1 MFFVLHL
8 GFAFSGQFMPATF
21 KLVFSLFAHPVLGVL
36 PEPYLVRLLDNGNLS
51 LSYQKVAEENIAD
64 FLPEVSKHELALIQV
79 LQKMSQSQLG
89 KILKVNPSQVEAQ
102 LLKLS
107 EGKDVRSRPL
117 FELALQKCSEV
128 KLKFFSLL
136 NGSEALFE
144 TSRDGYP
151 AGKALKYKPE
161 LEVKLIYQFHSEGIS
176 ISPTIAGRD
185 KPLYHLVV
193 LDENTPVILA
203 GAYLLRLPNG
213 IRPNRFK
220 PFAQKDKIEVLTKFA
235 PEYIKKILIPDLQSG
250 IAELRGDFS
259 LEPIP
264 YRHCDVYFEFH
275 FEGSQLNLF
284 TGSDSAKLKLPP
296 TMEIRF
302 RHYYGKWEGRQL
314 LESGSWAYTEENGT
328 TVFHWIR
335 RDLEKEKRIEKEL
348 SQLFKVEWKDGEVKI
363 PFPHFRDT
371 ILPHL
376 PIQSE
381 EIQIRFSPE
390 FNQLM
395 LKKARLKV
403 QLLEKIDYFQV
414 EGTIDWGEEMME
426 LLKMRSGFL
435 MEQGWVKA
443 GDKYIWL
450 EDDEQA
456 FLQQLMLI
464 SSGQKEMLVP
474 RNTLKAIAGNQES
487 DFSTVWN
494 RFTSLL
500 GQEAENLAPN
510 FAELS
515 PRFPLREYQ
524 EKGVEWFM
532 YLSAN
537 KLGGILADDMGLG
550 KTFQTAAFLRYLRLN
565 AASEG
570 PTCSLVVLPS
580 TLLFN
585 WQYELKRFSDDFR
598 VYVHS
603 GPQRSQDLVTV
614 HGYYNVILVSFQT
627 LVRDAQAF
635 SRLRFQALIV
645 DEAHHVKNP
654 GTAAYKSIRNLH
666 AQHVFLLTGTPI
678 QNSPADLWALSEL
691 CNPGLLSQKIK
702 PVSLQRIDNVTRFQ
716 ANMQLLQALVKPF
729 LLRRTKA
736 HVLSELPEKTV
747 SILHCNMTEEQEME
761 YLAHNQLVASELG
774 DMHMHNASARS
785 VRVLKALT
793 ALRLLA
799 NHPRLLNG
807 EFTGSSGKFD
817 LVKEKLD
824 EVLEE
829 GHKVL
834 IFSSFVM
841 HLNLMADYLKEQ
853 AIPFAMLT
861 GQTHNRK
868 DVVDQF
874 RNDAQCNVF
883 LISLKAGGVGLNLV
897 EASYVFLLDPWWNPA
912 AEAQAMDRVYRIGQK
927 NKVTVYKFITTN
939 TVEEKILQL
948 QDRKTGFTE
957 QVFGEEVAEA
967 GLLNLEALQ
976 DILLSNRE

>member
-1 MFFVLHL
+1 
-8 GFAFSGQFMPATF
+8 MPADF

-51 LSYQKVAEENIAD
+51 LTYQKVAEENISD
-64 FLPEVSKHELALIQV
+64 FLPEVSRHERELIQI
-79 LQKMSQSQLG
+79 LQKMSQTQLG

-102 LLKLS
+102 LVKLS

-117 FELALQKCSEV
+117 FELALQRCSEV
-128 KLKFFSLL
+128 KMKFFTQL
-136 NGSEALFE
+136 NGTEALYE
-144 TSRDGYP
+144 TSKDGYP
-151 AGKALKYKPE
+151 AGKSLRYRPD
-161 LEVKLIYQFHSEGIS
+161 LEIKLTYQFHPEGIF
-176 ISPTIAGRD
+176 ISPMIAGRD

-193 LDENTPVILA
+193 LDESTPVILA
-203 GAYLLRLPNG
+203 GSYLLRLPNG

-220 PFAQKDKIEVLTKFA
+220 PFSVKDKIEVQKKFA
-235 PEYIKKILIPDLQSG
+235 PEYIKKILIPDLQAG

-259 LEPIP
+259 LEPVP
-264 YRHCDVYFEFH
+264 YRHCDVYFEFR
-275 FEGSQLNLF
+275 FEGSQLHLF
-284 TGSDSAKLKLPP
+284 GSQEAAPTLKLPP
-296 TMEIRF
+296 TMEVHF
-302 RHYYGKWEGRQL
+302 KHFYGKWEGSQL
-314 LESGSWAYTEENGT
+314 LESGSWAYTEEDGT
-328 TVFHWIR
+328 SVFHWIR
-335 RDLEKEKRIEKEL
+335 RDKEKEKLLEE
-348 SQLFKVEWKDGEVKI
+348 QLKDLIQMEFKDGEAKI
-363 PFPHFRDT
+363 PFHHFRDFV
-371 ILPHL
+371 LPKL
-376 PIQSE
+376 PVENQ

-390 FNQLM
+390 FNQLIFR
-395 LKKARLKV
+395 KARLKV
-403 QLLEKIDYFQV
+403 NLLEKIDYFQV
-414 EGTIDWGEEMME
+414 EGSIDWGEEMQD
-426 LLKMRSGFL
+426 LLQMRSGFL
-435 MEQGWVKA
+435 QEQGWMKV
-443 GDKYIWL
+443 GEKYIWL
-450 EDDEQA
+450 DEEEQS

-464 SSGQKEMLVP
+464 SSGQKEMLIP

-487 DFSTVWN
+487 DFSVVWN
-494 RFTSLL
+494 RFTALL
-500 GQEAENLAPN
+500 GQESAELALD
-510 FAELS
+510 FAGLS

-524 EKGVEWFM
+524 EKGVEWFI
-532 YLSAN
+532 YLATN

-550 KTFQTAAFLRYLRLN
+550 KTFQTAAFLRYLR
-565 AASEG
+565 AGAGKDS
-570 PTCSLVVLPS
+570 PTCSLVVMPS

-603 GPQRSQDLVTV
+603 GPQRSQDLVSIFS
-614 HGYYNVILVSFQT
+614 YFNVILVSFQT

-635 SRLRFQALIV
+635 SKLRFQALIV

-654 GTAAYKSIRNLH
+654 GTAAYKSIKNLH
-666 AQHVFLLTGTPI
+666 AERVFLLTGTPI

-702 PVSLQRIDNVTRFQ
+702 PVSLQRIDNVQRFQ
-716 ANMQLLQALVKPF
+716 ANMQLLQALVKPL

-774 DMHMHNASARS
+774 DMHMQNASARS

-799 NHPRLLNG
+799 NHPRLLNVD
-807 EFTGSSGKFD
+807 FKGSSGKFD
-817 LVKEKLD
+817 LVKEKLE
-824 EVLEE
+824 EVLQE

-841 HLNLMADYLKEQ
+841 HLDLMAEYLNEKGILY
-853 AIPFAMLT
+853 AKLT

-868 DVVDQF
+868 DVVDHF
-874 RNDAQCNVF
+874 RNDANCNVF

-948 QDRKTGFTE
+948 QDRKTSFSE
-957 QVFGEEVAEA
+957 QVFGEETTEA
-967 GLLNLEALQ
+967 ANLNLEALQ
-976 DILLSNRE
+976 DILLSNRQ